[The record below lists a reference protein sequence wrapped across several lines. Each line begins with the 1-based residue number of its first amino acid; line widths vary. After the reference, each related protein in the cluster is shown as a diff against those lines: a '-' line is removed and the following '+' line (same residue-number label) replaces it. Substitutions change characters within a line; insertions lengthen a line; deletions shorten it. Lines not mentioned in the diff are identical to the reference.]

1 MSEFCMGLTNPLNPS
16 EKRNPGYVGKPFQ
29 SIDVVLCNTEKP
41 DEHDVID
48 ITESDEHGVSAT
60 GEIRIKTDGM
70 FSRYL
75 NLSANQQKKV
85 LIPKVI

>member
-1 MSEFCMGLTNPLNPS
+1 M
-16 EKRNPGYVGKPFQ
+16 
-29 SIDVVLCNTEKP
+29 LCNTEKP

-75 NLSANQQKKV
+75 NLSVKNKRKF
-85 LIPKVI
+85 